1 MLNADSGAFVRHSH
15 TSREFNSHKTTK
27 CIHALI
33 YYSRCNFSERV
44 QICDAPSCGEA
55 SNRQWLIGGALL
67 LLIII
72 AYIVVIIICGCV
84 FLLFFLYPPRFVLI
98 IAYFFW
104 LLCAFCG
111 ISVVFLL
118 FNTDNNRLTF
128 FLTDHFWG
136 SALSRDLMSMRSS
149 KPFFLFMFSQV
160 EILNH

>member
-1 MLNADSGAFVRHSH
+1 MQFQRKSADLRRAILWRSIKPSVADWRCSFVANNYSVYR
-15 TSREFNSHKTTK
+15 
-27 CIHALI
+27 CD
-33 YYSRCNFSERV
+33 YYLRV
-44 QICDAPSCGEA
+44 RLSSIFFVPTAICV
-55 SNRQWLIGGALL
+55 Q
-67 LLIII
+67 
-72 AYIVVIIICGCV
+72 
-84 FLLFFLYPPRFVLI
+84 LI